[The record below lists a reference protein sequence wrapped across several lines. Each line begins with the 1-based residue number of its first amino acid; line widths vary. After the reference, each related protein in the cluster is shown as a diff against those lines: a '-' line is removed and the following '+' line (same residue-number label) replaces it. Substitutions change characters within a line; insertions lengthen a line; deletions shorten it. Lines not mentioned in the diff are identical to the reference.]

1 MRCFGNMLE
10 ALRLEKGLSQADLA
24 KEIYVSSGTISN
36 YEDGRLFEMQLIMKE
51 EVEDLRLKWP
61 MLDERSRYLLESKY
75 ILGKHDDD
83 IAIELG
89 MKAGSVRMALTR
101 ARKNAY
107 RLLSSEAVKSGEA

>member
-1 MRCFGNMLE
+1 MRDNKHK
-10 ALRLEKGLSQADLA
+10 ALIAYD
-24 KEIYVSSGTISN
+24 EINDPTDDDQ
-36 YEDGRLFEMQLIMKE
+36 DGRLFEMQLIMKE